1 MLMSWM
7 VMVMLTWCRRVWA
20 PVHHNIGRLALFLGF
35 ANAIIGAYAA
45 HMGADWYIWICVVWG
60 VIMLIGIALIAYS
73 RTRPVRPA
81 AEGKVPSGTAT
92 AAQPGYTANN
102 RNHI

>member
-1 MLMSWM
+1 
-7 VMVMLTWCRRVWA
+7 MVMLTWCRRVWA